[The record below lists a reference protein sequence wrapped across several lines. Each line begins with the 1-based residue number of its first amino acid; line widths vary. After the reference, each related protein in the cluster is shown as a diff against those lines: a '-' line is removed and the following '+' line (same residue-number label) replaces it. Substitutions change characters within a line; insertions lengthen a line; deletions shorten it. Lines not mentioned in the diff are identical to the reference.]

1 MGHGFESKL
10 FSIIESLHTR
20 FTYSN
25 VRRAL
30 AFVLL
35 LAPAAVWAQ
44 TDEIQVYDAE
54 IADRGVWNLMVH
66 TNFTPIGRKEAA
78 FEGAIIPNRSVNGA
92 VEWAY
97 GVNDWF
103 EQGIYLPVW
112 TPYSEGRGGS
122 LDGIKLRELFV
133 RPHAADHTFFYGVNF
148 EFSVNYHYWEDR
160 RITSEVRP
168 ILGLHLKPVDLIVN
182 PILDTNYHAGFGNL
196 EFVPATRIAY
206 NVNKDWALSVEEYAD
221 MGTLRHFQSLHNQ
234 FHQVWAVADHSAWG
248 MTFEFGVGVGVTAG
262 SDRLAL
268 KLMVGRDL
276 NPRKPETPPTH

>member
-1 MGHGFESKL
+1 MKNNWNGS
-10 FSIIESLHTR
+10 T
-20 FTYSN
+20 
-25 VRRAL
+25 AL
-30 AFVLL
+30 AFALL
-35 LAPAAVWAQ
+35 AAPAAVWAQ

-54 IADRGVWNLMVH
+54 IADPGVWNLMVH
-66 TNFTPIGRKEAA
+66 TNFTPVGRKEPA
-78 FEGAIIPNRSVNGA
+78 FEGGIIPNRSVNGS

-97 GVNDWF
+97 GVTDWF

-112 TPYSEGRGGS
+112 TPYSQGRGGT
-122 LDGIKLRELFV
+122 LDGVKLRELFV

-168 ILGLHLKPVDLIVN
+168 IVGLHLKPVDLIFN
-182 PILDTNYHAGFGNL
+182 PIVDTNYRGGFGNL

-206 NVNKDWALSVEEYAD
+206 NVNKDWALSLEEYAD
-221 MGTLRHFQSLHNQ
+221 IGTLRRFDSVHDQ
-234 FHQVWAVADHSAWG
+234 FHQVWAVADHSAKG

-262 SDRLAL
+262 SDRLAF

-276 NPRKPETPPTH
+276 NPKKAGNPPLDH